1 MEWLEL
7 SDGVLVVFPKPGAKT
22 TLKMGLA
29 DVFESKSAKVVE
41 KAAASPEFLAGQIG
55 KNVERLDFDPE
66 IFLTNQPVIRVEV
79 EGLLGPGDKTLVDLK
94 PGELWFSRNPPRVE
108 KTASGSKQ
116 LFGTHWTV
124 VGPPDTAPATIART
138 GKKLEAAGFT
148 PDIWTHPITDVQ
160 AQKIAESVLQF
171 VESQKK

>member
-7 SDGVLVVFPKPGAKT
+7 SDGGLVVFPKPGAKT
-22 TLKMGLA
+22 QFKMGLA

-55 KNVERLDFDPE
+55 KNVERLDFDPD
-66 IFLTNQPVIRVEV
+66 IYLTNQPVIRVEI
-79 EGLLGPGDKTLVDLK
+79 EDLLGPGSKSIVELK
-94 PGELWFSRNPPRVE
+94 PGELWFSRNPPRV
-108 KTASGSKQ
+108 KQTASGPKK

-124 VGPPDTAPATIART
+124 VGPPDTAAATMART

-148 PDIWTHPITDVQ
+148 PDIWTQPITDVR
-160 AQKIAESVLQF
+160 AQKIAEAVLRF